1 MTSQP
6 LLLGVAHGSRDEASQ
21 AVVRGLLDAAAERLG
36 ARALPA
42 YVDNASP
49 SIALALEGL
58 AAAGETEVVVLPLLL
73 NAASHSKSDVAA
85 SVQQARARHPQLR
98 LHYGRPF
105 GAHPLVVEA
114 LEQRLV
120 DIGAA
125 DRPVVLVAGGSLDP
139 DANATVAATARLL
152 WEGRAHPT
160 VDYAFVSATGP
171 TLEEALLRAPEAVV
185 SLLFLGPGYL
195 PSKARTAAGDRL
207 VTAPLGVATQLVDLL
222 VARYGEALGDDIRM
236 NCDAC
241 LYRIALPG
249 RESAV
254 GAPQVPHRHP
264 DDDASRPKTFD

>member
-1 MTSQP
+1 MTV
-6 LLLGVAHGSRDEASQ
+6 LLGVAHGSRDEAAQ
-21 AVVRGLLDAAAERLG
+21 QVVRTLLDAAGERLG
-36 ARALPA
+36 VLALPA
-42 YVDNASP
+42 YIDNASP

-58 AAAGETEVVVLPLLL
+58 AAAGHDDVVVLPLLL
-73 NAASHSKSDVAA
+73 NAAGHSKTDVAA
-85 SVQQARARHPQLR
+85 SVQQARLDHPGMR

-105 GAHPLVVEA
+105 GAHPSVVGV

-120 DIGAA
+120 EAGAT

-171 TLEEALLRAPEAVV
+171 SVEQALTRSPDAVV

-195 PSKARTAAGDRL
+195 PTKATKAAGDRL
-207 VTAPLGVATQLVDLL
+207 VTAPLGAAPPLVDL
-222 VARYGEALGDDIRM
+222 VVERYREALGDDVRM

-254 GAPQVPHRHP
+254 GAPQLPHTHP
-264 DDDASRPKTFD
+264 DDA